1 MVEQLSEDTQNGFP
15 ELLGLEIWSKVDIGE
30 NLNKEQF
37 PVLSENNALCL

>member
-1 MVEQLSEDTQNGFP
+1 MVEQLSEDKKNRFP

-37 PVLSENNALCL
+37 PVLSENTALWL